1 VRIGSNCF
9 IIRCDISKTM
19 KRACKLVEKGNIYYI
34 VSTKD
39 DPSEKYFVLPNH
51 LRAPLDGETNV
62 RLFE

>member
-1 VRIGSNCF
+1 
-9 IIRCDISKTM
+9 M